1 MRTASRRT
9 ARLLGVSVDISERK
23 RAEQALEERLR
34 FEQLL
39 TELSATFINQP
50 PDQIDGVI
58 DDSSEETPGDVGPRP
73 KQPGGVQRRH
83 GACCW

>member
-1 MRTASRRT
+1 M
-9 ARLLGVSVDISERK
+9 LGVSVDITERK

-58 DDSSEETPGDVGPRP
+58 DDSLKRLLETLGHDRSSSGA
-73 KQPGGVQRRH
+73 VQRRH
-83 GACCW
+83 GAGCW